1 MLQSRRFRRRQR
13 PTAQT
18 FNRLVPNIITVGALC
33 AGLTA
38 VRFAI
43 AGKWEFAA
51 IAILVA
57 AVLDALDGTIARLL
71 KTASD
76 FGAELDSLSDVVA
89 FGVAP
94 GLIIYFWSLSTIGG
108 FGWAAALFFAVCCAL
123 RLARFNSTL
132 ETRPAYAYKFFTGVP
147 APAGALLALLP
158 LVTSQ
163 EFGAGFF
170 SYPAVTGPWI
180 VAVALL
186 MVSQVPTY
194 SLKRLRVP
202 QRMVVP
208 MLVLIALL
216 AAGIAGAPWLTMM
229 VVSLVYLGSFPFS
242 YRSYRKLQAQAEA
255 DAEESDTNEEVFEG
269 GSDDA
274 ERSETPRLREV

>member
-71 KTASD
+71 KAASD

-170 SYPAVTGPWI
+170 SHPAVTGPWI

-186 MVSQVPTY
+186 MVSQIPTY

-202 QRMVVP
+202 QRMVLP

-216 AAGIAGAPWLTMM
+216 AAGIAGAPWLTLMI
-229 VVSLVYLGSFPFS
+229 VSLVYLGSFPFS
-242 YRSYRKLQAQAEA
+242 YRSYRKLQAET
-255 DAEESDTNEEVFEG
+255 EESDTNEELSEDDVDDEEEE
-269 GSDDA
+269 SD
-274 ERSETPRLREV
+274 TPRLREI

>member
-1 MLQSRRFRRRQR
+1 MLKSRRFRRRQR

-71 KTASD
+71 KAASD

-94 GLIIYFWSLSTIGG
+94 ALIIYFWSLSTIGG

-132 ETRPAYAYKFFTGVP
+132 ETRPAYAFKFFTGVP
-147 APAGALLALLP
+147 APAGALLSLLP
-158 LVTSQ
+158 LV
-163 EFGAGFF
+163 
-170 SYPAVTGPWI
+170 
-180 VAVALL
+180 
-186 MVSQVPTY
+186 
-194 SLKRLRVP
+194 
-202 QRMVVP
+202 
-208 MLVLIALL
+208 LVRE
-216 AAGIAGAPWLTMM
+216 TE
-229 VVSLVYLGSFPFS
+229 
-242 YRSYRKLQAQAEA
+242 RKGTQSVQHH
-255 DAEESDTNEEVFEG
+255 SEVF
-269 GSDDA
+269 
-274 ERSETPRLREV
+274 

>member
-1 MLQSRRFRRRQR
+1 MLKSRRFRRRQR

-71 KTASD
+71 KAASD

-132 ETRPAYAYKFFTGVP
+132 ETQPPYAYNFFIGVP

-170 SYPAVTGPWI
+170 SHPAVTGPWI

-194 SLKRLRVP
+194 TLKRLRVP
-202 QRMVVP
+202 QRMVLP

-216 AAGIAGAPWLTMM
+216 AAGIAGAPWLTLMI
-229 VVSLVYLGSFPFS
+229 VSLVYLGSFPFS
-242 YRSYRKLQAQAEA
+242 YRSYRKFQAE
-255 DAEESDTNEEVFEG
+255 AEESDTNEEFSENDVDDEEEEE
-269 GSDDA
+269 SD
-274 ERSETPRLREV
+274 TPRLREV

>member
-1 MLQSRRFRRRQR
+1 MIKNRRFRRKQR

-18 FNRLVPNIITVGALC
+18 FNRLIPNIVTVGALC
-33 AGLTA
+33 AGLTG

-43 AGKWEFAA
+43 TEKWEFAMV
-51 IAILVA
+51 AILVA
-57 AVLDALDGTIARLL
+57 AVLDALDGTIARFL
-71 KTASD
+71 KAASN

-94 GLIIYFWSLSTIGG
+94 GLIIYFWSLSTVGG

-132 ETRPAYAYKFFTGVP
+132 ETRPAYAYSFFIGVP

-158 LVTSQ
+158 LVVSQ
-163 EFGAGFF
+163 EFGQGFF
-170 SYPAVTGPWI
+170 GHPAVTGPWI
-180 VAVALL
+180 VVVALL

-202 QRMVVP
+202 HRMVVP
-208 MLVLIALL
+208 MLVLTALL
-216 AAGIAGAPWLTMM
+216 AAGIAGAPWLTMT
-229 VVSLVYLGSFPFS
+229 VVSLIYLASFAFS
-242 YRSYRKLQAQAEA
+242 YRAFRKLQLQAEA
-255 DAEESDTNEEVFEG
+255 DEAELPVQSGTVEIEND
-269 GSDDA
+269 DDA
-274 ERSETPRLREV
+274 ELHHLRQV